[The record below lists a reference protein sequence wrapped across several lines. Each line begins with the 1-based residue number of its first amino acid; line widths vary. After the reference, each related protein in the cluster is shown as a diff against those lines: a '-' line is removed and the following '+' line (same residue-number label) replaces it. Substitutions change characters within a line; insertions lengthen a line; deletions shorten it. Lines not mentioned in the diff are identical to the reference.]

1 MISNLK
7 NEEVRK
13 MSGVS
18 VEAAAVAGAIS
29 LCQQSIQQFNKASD
43 DLNKKYQAAGTSWKD
58 SKYQQLG
65 GIVRE
70 CATALSNP
78 IKQLEECVKSLA
90 ALQKAIAEYEQTSI
104 R

>member
-1 MISNLK
+1 
-7 NEEVRK
+7 

-18 VEAAAVAGAIS
+18 VEAAAVTSAIS

-65 GIVRE
+65 GIVHE
-70 CATALSNP
+70 CTTALSKP
-78 IKQLEECVKSLA
+78 IKQLEECVKSLT
-90 ALQKAIAEYEQTSI
+90 ALQQAIAEYEQTSI
-104 R
+104 K